1 MTKDSVWIEIPKD
14 RIRKVRHDIA
24 RVLKRKSVTARGLA
38 RITGQLVSMSKA
50 VIPAKLLL
58 RNAYRLLKTGYN
70 WSDILLVDQPTHND
84 LTWWF
89 ESLKAWNGRSIA
101 DSSCIETV
109 QIVTDASAHGWGGI
123 AVSSNIQAQGVW
135 NTHMMH
141 NSSNMR
147 EISAVLLCLQSF
159 APSLRGKRVQILMD
173 NVSCAA
179 YINFQGGMH
188 ADLSKIWSLAIRQ
201 NLTIS
206 AKWLAG
212 KLNTMPDYL
221 IRLDNK
227 YNWTIHPN
235 LFQYLDKIWGP
246 HTVDRFAC
254 MNSAQCAKYNSL
266 FLDFRGGCLFSNRL
280 ARGKQFHKRT
290 LPSSLSYSK
299 QTRSVSGLCHYHSS
313 IVQSS
318 PIFSETDQQINR
330 CSYTASQ
337 STHVLH
343 TDVKHVT
350 RTVKKP
356 KMEDLCLESLWKERL
371 LSRHWSLEA
380 IKSYNCFLAP
390 SSLHT

>member
-1 MTKDSVWIEIPKD
+1 MLSWHSETIIITARPPEHTQYLGFKFDGIYYKSVVPPFGLNCSPYYFHKCVKPVIEHLADKGIKCVVYVDDFLLSDTSDRINASKSYLISVLETLVWFINYDKSSLHPEPRKSFIGFIIDTNRTKDSVWIEIPKD

-58 RNAYRLLKTGYN
+58 RNAYRLLKTRYN

-109 QIVTDASAHGWGGI
+109 QIATDASAHGWWGI
-123 AVSSNIQAQGVW
+123 VVSSNIQAQGVW
-135 NTHMMH
+135 NTHMMY

-147 EISAVLLCLQSF
+147 EISALLLCLQSF
-159 APSLRGKRVQILMD
+159 APSLRGKKVQILTD

-179 YINFQGGMH
+179 YINFQGAMH
-188 ADLSKIWSLAIRQ
+188 ADLFNVATKIWSLAIRQ

-221 IRLDNK
+221 SRLDNK

-246 HTVDRFAC
+246 HTC
-254 MNSAQCAKYNSL
+254 
-266 FLDFRGGCLFSNRL
+266 
-280 ARGKQFHKRT
+280 
-290 LPSSLSYSK
+290 
-299 QTRSVSGLCHYHSS
+299 
-313 IVQSS
+313 
-318 PIFSETDQQINR
+318 
-330 CSYTASQ
+330 
-337 STHVLH
+337 
-343 TDVKHVT
+343 
-350 RTVKKP
+350 
-356 KMEDLCLESLWKERL
+356 LCLSALFFVYMYF
-371 LSRHWSLEA
+371 A
-380 IKSYNCFLAP
+380 V
-390 SSLHT
+390 